1 MSHDERS
8 WRIGHLDTS
17 NLVKAVRPFVTDSPM
32 TCMRLVM
39 DPVETDQTA
48 IRLRN
53 PKRSETFPVDAKNA
67 GYLQKNIHQT
77 IHRFRITCDIPCVR
91 AIPPWLKGWVDTS
104 CVFCE
109 SDWVKSEEFPLLA
122 ALPTRGPFPRAALSL
137 GR

>member
-17 NLVKAVRPFVTDSPM
+17 NLVKEVRPFVTDSPM

-53 PKRSETFPVDAKNA
+53 PKRSETFPVQRKKCR
-67 GYLQKNIHQT
+67 L
-77 IHRFRITCDIPCVR
+77 ITKKY
-91 AIPPWLKGWVDTS
+91 PPNYS
-104 CVFCE
+104 
-109 SDWVKSEEFPLLA
+109 
-122 ALPTRGPFPRAALSL
+122 PFPNYLRHSL
-137 GR
+137 R